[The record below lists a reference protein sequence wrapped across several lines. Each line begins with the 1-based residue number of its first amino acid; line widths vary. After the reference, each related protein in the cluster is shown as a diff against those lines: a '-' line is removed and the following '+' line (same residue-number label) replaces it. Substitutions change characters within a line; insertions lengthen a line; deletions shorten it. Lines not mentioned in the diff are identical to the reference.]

1 MLTILFLLLAN
12 VQADSRIAFDEIRPI
27 LENRCMNCHG
37 HSSTGAIFIDW
48 SDYKVSYQLREEL
61 YLRVVELKNMPMYT
75 KMPQLE
81 RDMIGLWVDQGA
93 KQ

>member
-1 MLTILFLLLAN
+1 MIAILFLLVSS
-12 VQADSRIAFDEIRPI
+12 VQADSRIAFDEVRPI

-48 SDYKVSYQLREEL
+48 TDYQVSFEKREEL

-75 KMPQLE
+75 KMPTLE
-81 RDMIGLWVDQGA
+81 RELIGRWVEQGA
-93 KQ
+93 RQ

>member
-1 MLTILFLLLAN
+1 MIAILFLLVSS
-12 VQADSRIAFDEIRPI
+12 VQADSRIAFDEVRPI

-48 SDYKVSYQLREEL
+48 TDYQVSFEKREEL

-75 KMPQLE
+75 KMPVQE
-81 RDMIGLWVDQGA
+81 REMIGRWVEQGA
-93 KQ
+93 RQ